1 MKKITS
7 YAQLKKVYPMISVK
21 GIDLKTAIEEQKGH
35 RDNAKFFVAHLSLN
49 RYLVRPLLQFTQA
62 EKIDLLK
69 TLFDKGFFLQ
79 PAMFPSFQP
88 SIPTDFGLDIFR
100 GIVKAQGHTEETSIG
115 KCLLL
120 NQILEKRNLEE
131 EPLKNYYDFFQST
144 TVEFLETNFNRFTL
158 GSTFQMFTLADG
170 LMQVGDQPYLQS
182 LISANK
188 ALLAR
193 DLAKLNIKKLE
204 KGETKLYDIRYL
216 F

>member
-1 MKKITS
+1 MKKIIS

-21 GIDLKTAIEEQKGH
+21 GIDTKTVLKEQKGY
-35 RDNAKFFVAHLSLN
+35 RDNAKLYVTRLSLN
-49 RYLVRPLLQFTQA
+49 RYLARPLLKFTQI

-79 PAMFPSFQP
+79 PAILLSFQP
-88 SIPTDFGLDIFR
+88 SMPTEFGLDIFR

-120 NQILEKRNLEE
+120 NQILEKGKLEE

-158 GSTFQMFTLADG
+158 GSTFQLFTLADG
-170 LMQVGDQPYLQS
+170 LIQVGDQPYLQS
-182 LISANK
+182 IISANK

-193 DLAKLNIKKLE
+193 DLAELNIKKLE
-204 KGETKLYDIRYL
+204 KGETNLYDIRYL

>member
-1 MKKITS
+1 MKKIIS

-21 GIDLKTAIEEQKGH
+21 GIDTKTVLKEQKGY
-35 RDNAKFFVAHLSLN
+35 RDNAKLFVTRLSLN
-49 RYLVRPLLQFTQA
+49 RYLARPLLKFTQI

-79 PAMFPSFQP
+79 PAILLSFQP
-88 SIPTDFGLDIFR
+88 SMPTEFGLDIFR

-120 NQILEKRNLEE
+120 NQILEKGKLEE

-158 GSTFQMFTLADG
+158 GSTFQLFTLADG
-170 LMQVGDQPYLQS
+170 LIQVGDQPYLQS
-182 LISANK
+182 IISANK

-193 DLAKLNIKKLE
+193 DLAELNIKKLE
-204 KGETKLYDIRYL
+204 KGETNLYDIRYL

>member
-1 MKKITS
+1 MKNITN

-21 GIDLKTAIEEQKGH
+21 GIDPKTALKEQKGF
-35 RDNAKFFVAHLSLN
+35 RDNAQFFVTHLSLN
-49 RYLVRPLLQFTQA
+49 RYLARPLLKFTQV
-62 EKIDLLK
+62 EKMDLLK

-79 PAMFPSFQP
+79 SAMFPPFQP
-88 SIPTDFGLDIFR
+88 SMPTEFGLDIFR

-120 NQILEKRNLEE
+120 NQILEKEKLEE

-144 TVEFLETNFNRFTL
+144 TVKFLETNFNRFTL

-182 LISANK
+182 ITSANK

-193 DLAKLNIKKLE
+193 DLAELNIKKLE
-204 KGETKLYDIRYL
+204 KEETKLYDIRYL